1 MGATMM
7 GKHLFLRTA
16 LTVLLPLILIWA
28 FVEVLLREMGRS
40 FRYAWLEAKSNL
52 EAYHRQMRDL

>member
-28 FVEVLLREMGRS
+28 FVEVLFREMGRS
-40 FRYAWLEAKSNL
+40 LRFAWLEVKSNL